1 MIQGQ
6 HGYNAL
12 QETYIP
18 DLMAYLPPHYAELR
32 EMQELHG
39 TVGEEIGRSRQ
50 TVNEL
55 LDQQFIATATWG
67 LDLWERELGIATD
80 HSKSYERRREILLAK
95 LRGVGTTTGEMV
107 RRVAAAFSGGDVE
120 VIEHP
125 EEYRFEIRFIG
136 VKGIPPNM
144 PGLMQ
149 AIEQIKPAHLGAIYT
164 FRYLI
169 WDELD
174 AINATWEMIDA
185 KNLTWDEYETGGWL
199 YA

>member
-6 HGYNAL
+6 HGHNAL

-18 DLMAYLPPHYAELR
+18 DLIAYLPPHYAGIR
-32 EMQELHG
+32 EMQELQG
-39 TVGEEIGRSRQ
+39 AVGEEIGRGRQ
-50 TVNEL
+50 AVNEL

-67 LDLWERELGIATD
+67 LDLWEWELGITVD

-95 LRGVGTTTGEMV
+95 LRGAGTTTGEMV

-149 AIEQIKPAHLGAIYT
+149 AIEEIKPAHLVCGFKYT
-164 FRYLI
+164 FTWWSRLQSMTWQEAGTKT
-169 WDELD
+169 WDELR
-174 AINATWEMIDA
+174 I
-185 KNLTWDEYETGGWL
+185 YEGE
-199 YA
+199 